1 MKAKKKKMKPMTQ
14 MKKYILKVIIKY
26 NHYYLATRKL
36 TNI

>member
-14 MKKYILKVIIKY
+14 MNKYTQVIIKY